1 MQKAVQDRLYL
12 LRMMSECK
20 LNTSNVEFFFGA
32 EQMNEKKNLDLLPK
46 CLCFLIR
53 FLAIQNQ
60 LSLSRRSINHFYM

>member
-1 MQKAVQDRLYL
+1 MQKFVQDRLHL

-32 EQMNEKKNLDLLPK
+32 EHMNEKKNLDLLPK
-46 CLCFLIR
+46 CLCFLIW

-60 LSLSRRSINHFYM
+60 LSLSLKTEH